1 MTTLLK
7 INSSIL
13 ASGNANQLAERFV
26 ARWRETQPH
35 TRVIERDLT
44 RNPVPHLGETT
55 LTGFGTPAERRT
67 AGQRQA
73 VALSEALIAELQAAD
88 VIVLGV
94 PMYNF
99 GIPSPLKAWID
110 HVARAGITFR
120 YTEQGP
126 VGLLQGKKVYV
137 LAARGGQYA
146 GTPGD
151 VQTPYLKQVLG
162 FLGLTDIEFVY
173 AEGLAISAERKAQA
187 ETAAQARI
195 AALTARQAA

>member
-13 ASGNANQLAERFV
+13 DTGNANRLADEFV
-26 ARWRETQPH
+26 ARWRAAHPQ

-44 RNPVPHLGETT
+44 RHPIPHLDATT
-55 LTGFGTPAERRT
+55 LTGFGTPADQRT
-67 AGQRQA
+67 PAQQAA
-73 VALSEALIAELQAAD
+73 VALSDALIEELRQAD

-110 HVARAGITFR
+110 RVARAGITFR
-120 YTEQGP
+120 YTDQGP
-126 VGLLQGKKVYV
+126 VGLLTGKKVYV
-137 LAARGGQYA
+137 LAARGGRYA
-146 GTPGD
+146 GTAGD
-151 VQTPYLKQVLG
+151 VQSAYLKQVLG

-173 AEGLAISAERKAQA
+173 AEGLAISAESKAQA
-187 ETAAQARI
+187 QAAASARI

>member
-13 ASGNANQLAERFV
+13 DTGNANRLADEFV
-26 ARWRETQPH
+26 ARWRAAHPQ

-44 RNPVPHLGETT
+44 RDPLPHLDATT
-55 LTGFGTPAERRT
+55 LTGFGTPAEKRT
-67 AGQRQA
+67 PAQQAA
-73 VALSEALIAELQAAD
+73 VAVSDALIEELRQAD

-110 HVARAGITFR
+110 RVARAGITFR
-120 YTEQGP
+120 YTDKGP
-126 VGLLQGKKVYV
+126 IGLLTGKKVYV
-137 LAARGGQYA
+137 LAARGGRYA
-146 GTPGD
+146 GTAGD
-151 VQTPYLKQVLG
+151 VQTAYLKQVLG
-162 FLGLTDIEFVY
+162 FLGLTDIDFFY
-173 AEGLAISAERKAQA
+173 AEGLAISAESKAEAQA
-187 ETAAQARI
+187 AASARI